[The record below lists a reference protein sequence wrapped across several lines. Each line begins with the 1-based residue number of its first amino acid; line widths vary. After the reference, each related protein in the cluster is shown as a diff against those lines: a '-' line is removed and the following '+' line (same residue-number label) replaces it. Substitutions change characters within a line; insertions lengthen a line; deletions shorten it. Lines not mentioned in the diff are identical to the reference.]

1 MLALG
6 VAALWCGATLDAPA
20 GSGRRYDAIVLG
32 TGLQESLLSG
42 VLASQGKR
50 VLCLERRAQLG
61 GETPCLDLK
70 ELLTRALG
78 DGSPLPKGV
87 GDAADY
93 AIDVAPKAALASS
106 SELQLL
112 VSSGLWRKMDWRRV
126 HRSFIYRRKDDGSPD
141 VHRVPSNSEDLLKTR
156 MMLPMDKARALQMYQ
171 WLEKFDEEDEST
183 YVAGKLN
190 KRKLN
195 LHKMSALAFLRYW
208 ELDKYA
214 LLLTRGMAGYLPSA
228 DGPKRFKRMAAIE
241 LVRAM
246 KSYKDA
252 FRTFPH
258 MTSPYLYPSGGLASS
273 LATAASAIVSEKGG
287 ETRLSADVDEIIFD
301 GAGRACGVRCGGEEV
316 KAETVVASAPYVPDR
331 VEPAYQARVLAVA
344 CPTTTA
350 APLPLPPTLFRTE
363 PQSPTHVTAAAGGAA
378 IRSTLAYAAHV
389 QGLALLHAPPPRI
402 AHRPRARHLPVL
414 HRPDAQRRAK
424 GQMDRGRIGSGRGG
438 HRRSQRDG
446 GTETPAIPSPRL
458 RSPASTRRASP
469 AVAVHGRWHGA
480 SSRPSSRSSSRRRKW
495 RPRWCRATRRATM
508 HRPTVSSFLGRT
520 TRAHSSARSLTPSA
534 PSPRVSA
541 ASLSTDLGVDL
552 E

>member
-70 ELLTRALG
+70 ELLARALG

-331 VEPAYQARVLAVA
+331 VEPAYQARVLAA
-344 CPTTTA
+344 ARPTTAT
-350 APLPLPPTLFRTE
+350 APLPPPPTLFRTE
-363 PQSPTHVTAAAGGAA
+363 PKV
-378 IRSTLAYAAHV
+378 
-389 QGLALLHAPPPRI
+389 PRDCC
-402 AHRPRARHLPVL
+402 RRWCGCTRYS
-414 HRPDAQRRAK
+414 RMRRACA
-424 GQMDRGRIGSGRGG
+424 RTRA
-438 HRRSQRDG
+438 
-446 GTETPAIPSPRL
+446 PA
-458 RSPASTRRASP
+458 
-469 AVAVHGRWHGA
+469 
-480 SSRPSSRSSSRRRKW
+480 RSSSPDRTPAARTTSTCSRLARCTAPRRRTNGSW
-495 RPRWCRATRRATM
+495 S
-508 HRPTVSSFLGRT
+508 HRLGSRGTPT
-520 TRAHSSARSLTPSA
+520 ASARWRHRDPRDPIAEIGISRVDAARVTRGRRTWQVARRELTSIFPLLKPAKKVAAEVVPCYAPRDDAQADGLFVLGSDDESSLFGPVA
-534 PSPRVSA
+534 DAVGAVA
-541 ASLSTDLGVDL
+541 ARISGEPLD
-552 E
+552 